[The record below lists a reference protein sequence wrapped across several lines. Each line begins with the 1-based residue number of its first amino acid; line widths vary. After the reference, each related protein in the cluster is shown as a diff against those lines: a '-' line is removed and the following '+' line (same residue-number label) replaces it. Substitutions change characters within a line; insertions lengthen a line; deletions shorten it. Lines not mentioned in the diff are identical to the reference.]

1 MLTADRLPKRKQCGH
16 VAAAGCGPA
25 KTRLAGNILA
35 LRLLMLFELAADDH
49 DLAFA
54 LDDSALVAHGFD

>member
-1 MLTADRLPKRKQCGH
+1 MLTADSVSGREAAQTRRSRRSCKNKPGRKY
-16 VAAAGCGPA
+16 VS
-25 KTRLAGNILA
+25 A

>member
-1 MLTADRLPKRKQCGH
+1 MLTADRLPKRKQCT
-16 VAAAGCGPA
+16 AGCGPA